1 MGAGSPKSSLS
12 CLDRVQRRMRWL
24 IGDNLFKTL
33 QPLSHRRNVASLSLL
48 YRYYSGKC
56 SEELHQ
62 LVPPPKAFGKD
73 TRLAVHTRQNHPH
86 ALDAP
91 DSMICF
97 HADSFFPR
105 TVKLWNSLSSGCFP
119 LSYNIDKFKKRV
131 NQHLALSLSFLSLF
145 PLPLS
150 RHFTHFS
157 RKTLKLFFFSI
168 YFFLNS

>member
-56 SEELHQ
+56 SEELNQ
-62 LVPPPKAFGKD
+62 LVPPPKVFGKD

-86 ALDAP
+86 ALRVP
-91 DSMICF
+91 DSMKYF
-97 HADSFFPR
+97 HADSVFPR
-105 TVKLWNSLSSGCFP
+105 TVKLLVGYLRGGNPPPLLWGRFDDFILKTNISGLRILCYRFGPGHVTELWP
-119 LSYNIDKFKKRV
+119 LKG
-131 NQHLALSLSFLSLF
+131 H
-145 PLPLS
+145 
-150 RHFTHFS
+150 
-157 RKTLKLFFFSI
+157 
-168 YFFLNS
+168 